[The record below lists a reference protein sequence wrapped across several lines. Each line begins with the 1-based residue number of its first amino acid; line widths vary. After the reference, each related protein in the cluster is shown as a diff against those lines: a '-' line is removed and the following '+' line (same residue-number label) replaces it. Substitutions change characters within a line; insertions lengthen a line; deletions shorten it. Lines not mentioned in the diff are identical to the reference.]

1 MRPRAVACAH
11 LSPHARAPWLLAA
24 LAALAIT
31 GCATA
36 PQPPASQAA
45 VPQVFSGRLALT
57 VAQPPAETGPTDVRS
72 AVRSASGLFEL
83 VGSASAGRLTLSTPL
98 GATLA
103 EARWSPHDARLVA
116 PEGERRYRSLEALTT
131 DLVGEPLPIGALF
144 DWLGGRPAA
153 GESSRSL
160 PDTTGF
166 EQFGWRVELARFAD
180 GRLRLAR
187 DGRMRVELRLV
198 IDAATSP

>member
-1 MRPRAVACAH
+1 VRPRAVPFAH
-11 LSPHARAPWLLAA
+11 PGPNARTPRLLAA

-36 PQPPASQAA
+36 PQPPASEAA
-45 VPQVFSGRLALT
+45 VPLVFSGRLALT
-57 VAQPPAETGPTDVRS
+57 VAPPPVETGPS

-83 VGSASAGRLTLSTPL
+83 VGSASTGRLTLSTPL

-103 EARWSPHDARLVA
+103 EARWSPQDARLVA
-116 PEGERRYRSLEALTT
+116 PEGERHYRSLEALTT

-160 PDTTGF
+160 PDSTGF
-166 EQFGWRVELARFAD
+166 EQFGWRVELERFAD

-187 DGRMRVELRLV
+187 EGRVRVELRLV
-198 IDAATSP
+198 IDAAPRP

>member
-1 MRPRAVACAH
+1 VRPPATACART
-11 LSPHARAPWLLAA
+11 SPNARPPRLLAA
-24 LAALAIT
+24 LTALAIT

-36 PQPPASQAA
+36 PPPPATAA
-45 VPQVFSGRLALT
+45 AAPQVFSGRLALT
-57 VAQPPAETGPTDVRS
+57 VTAPPAAEVAPS
-72 AVRSASGLFEL
+72 AARSASGLFEL
-83 VGSASAGRLTLSTPL
+83 VGSASTGRLTLSTPL

-103 EARWSPHDARLVA
+103 EARWSPQDARLVA
-116 PEGERRYRSLEALTT
+116 AEGERHYRNLDALTT

-160 PDTTGF
+160 PDTDGF
-166 EQFGWRVELARFAD
+166 EQFGWRVELGRFAD

-187 DGRMRVELRLV
+187 DGRLRVELRLV
-198 IDAATSP
+198 IDAAPNP